1 MKKLLWV
8 NFLWV
13 LTLGAGVAFAD
24 EDTIV
29 SSDAAQVE
37 AKLSEQVSSQL
48 ITEEQAEEMGLNR
61 ADTYEVSSTVSVE
74 NLELLIA
81 EKLKEREMPYY
92 SIEFNDPTQDNEFRA
107 TVTEYFSPVND
118 E

>member
-1 MKKLLWV
+1 MKKLLWICM
-8 NFLWV
+8 
-13 LTLGAGVAFAD
+13 LGAGFAVAD
-24 EDTIV
+24 EDTVV
-29 SSDAAQVE
+29 SSDAAHVE
-37 AKLSEQVSSQL
+37 AQLSEEVSSQL

-81 EKLKEREMPYY
+81 EKLKQREMPYY
-92 SIEFNDPTQDNEFRA
+92 SLEFNDPTQDNEYRA
-107 TVTEYFSPVND
+107 TVTEYFSPVDD